1 MKSPLPII
9 LAVIA
14 IVLIALFALQTK
26 PDAETNTS
34 PVNDATGDVT
44 ADGSEVALSFT
55 LPDTVS
61 YTANIDESVLTWESG
76 RIVGAPYIGTV
87 QLANGTL
94 TREEGIITEGKFV
107 IDMTTIAFPDNERV
121 ESHLLNADFFD
132 VENYPTSTIVITNI
146 SMNDDDMYMASGE
159 LTILDT
165 TNEISFPV
173 TFTEVD
179 NHVIA
184 NAEFEID
191 RTEWGITYESSNFF
205 QNLGDKAIKNMIGF
219 TLDLTLE
226 TATE

>member
-1 MKSPLPII
+1 
-9 LAVIA
+9 
-14 IVLIALFALQTK
+14 
-26 PDAETNTS
+26 
-34 PVNDATGDVT
+34 
-44 ADGSEVALSFT
+44 
-55 LPDTVS
+55 
-61 YTANIDESVLTWESG
+61 
-76 RIVGAPYIGTV
+76 
-87 QLANGTL
+87 
-94 TREEGIITEGKFV
+94 
-107 IDMTTIAFPDNERV
+107 MTTIAFPDNERV